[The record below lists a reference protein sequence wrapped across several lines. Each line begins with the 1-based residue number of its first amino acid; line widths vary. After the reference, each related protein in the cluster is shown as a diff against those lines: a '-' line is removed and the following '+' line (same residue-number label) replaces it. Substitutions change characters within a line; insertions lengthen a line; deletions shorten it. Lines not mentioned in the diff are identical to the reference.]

1 MFAEPGRVMADT
13 TEDYLLGAKKAE
25 DQAAQATNPKVKET
39 WLKIAEGFRHL
50 AEQLRGRDQ
59 RG

>member
-1 MFAEPGRVMADT
+1 MADT